1 MGDIMPYAVD
11 PALWIAF
18 VTASALL
25 AVVPGPIVTLVVANS
40 LAHGSRSGLLNI
52 LGTTSG
58 NILFFLVGA
67 MGMAW
72 ILASMASW
80 FDVVRWAGA
89 AYLVYL
95 GIRQWREKGHG
106 LEEFPETKRG
116 QSLYWQGFIVAISN
130 PKTIIFY
137 AAFFPQFMDPALP
150 AAGQLFILSITFL
163 VVATS
168 IDVSYALL
176 AGRLRPWLTGERRG
190 RIRNK
195 LTGVLLIGTGLA
207 LAITRR

>member
-1 MGDIMPYAVD
+1 MNLAID
-11 PALWIAF
+11 PTLWTAF
-18 VTASALL
+18 VAATALL
-25 AVVPGPIVTLVVANS
+25 AIIPGPIVTLVVANS
-40 LAHGSRSGLLNI
+40 LTYGPRSGLINI

-58 NILFFLVGA
+58 NIIFFLVGA
-67 MGMAW
+67 LGMAW
-72 ILASMASW
+72 VLATMAQW

-95 GIRQWREKGHG
+95 GIRQWRERGHG
-106 LEEFPETKRG
+106 LEEHQEAKRG
-116 QSLYWQGFIVAISN
+116 QSLYWQGFVVALSN

-150 AAGQLFILSITFL
+150 ATEQILVLSVTFL

-176 AGRLRPWLTGERRG
+176 AGRLRPWLTGDRRG
-190 RIRNK
+190 RIRNRI
-195 LTGVLLIGTGLA
+195 TGTLLIGTGLA
-207 LAITRR
+207 LALARR

>member
-1 MGDIMPYAVD
+1 MIYAVD
-11 PALWIAF
+11 PALWAAF
-18 VTASALL
+18 VAATALL
-25 AVVPGPIVTLVVANS
+25 AFIPGPIVTLVVANS
-40 LAHGSRSGLLNI
+40 LAHGSRAGLLNI

-58 NILFFLVGA
+58 NILFFLIGA

-72 ILASMASW
+72 ILVSMSQW
-80 FDVVRWAGA
+80 FDLVRWAGA

-95 GIRQWREKGHG
+95 GIRQWRERGHG
-106 LEEFPETKRG
+106 LEEHQEAKRG
-116 QSLYWQGFIVAISN
+116 QSLFWQGFIVALSN

-150 AAGQLFILSITFL
+150 AAEQLLILSVTFL
-163 VVATS
+163 LVATS

-190 RIRNK
+190 RIRNRI
-195 LTGVLLIGTGLA
+195 TGALLVGTGLA
-207 LAITRR
+207 LALTRR